1 MVRQPGDRLK
11 GIPLENDD
19 DDDQHGVVLMMMTL
33 MMIML
38 LMTMNTYI
46 YVHICTYERPL
57 RNL

>member
-19 DDDQHGVVLMMMTL
+19 DDDQHDVDAHDDADDDEHESVR
-33 MMIML
+33 IKS
-38 LMTMNTYI
+38 
-46 YVHICTYERPL
+46 L